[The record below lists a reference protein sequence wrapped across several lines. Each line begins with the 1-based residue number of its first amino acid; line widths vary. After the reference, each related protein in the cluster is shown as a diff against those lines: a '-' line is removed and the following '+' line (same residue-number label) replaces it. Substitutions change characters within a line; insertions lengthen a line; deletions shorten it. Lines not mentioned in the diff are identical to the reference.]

1 MAIQEAWLA
10 RRTALAGVRAL
21 QLVHFEMVEYLLQQF
36 SLHWASVD
44 RQERPIQYLSS
55 LLTTAYSVLKAD
67 FAAMLTKLTKLAVII
82 FVPTFFGNRKRNN
95 KLGQ

>member
-1 MAIQEAWLA
+1 MARQEAWLA
-10 RRTALAGVRAL
+10 QRTVLDEVLARQSV
-21 QLVHFEMVEYLLQQF
+21 QVEMVEYLLQQF

-67 FAAMLTKLTKLAVII
+67 FAAMLAKLTKLAVII
-82 FVPTFFGNRKRNN
+82 FVPTFFGSRRRSN